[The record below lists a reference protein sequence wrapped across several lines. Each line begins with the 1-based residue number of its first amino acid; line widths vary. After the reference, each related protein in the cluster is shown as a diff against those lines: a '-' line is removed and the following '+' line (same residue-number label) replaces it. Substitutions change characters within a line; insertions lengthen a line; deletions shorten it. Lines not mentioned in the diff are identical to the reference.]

1 MTQFD
6 ITLQDRL
13 LFKEKNY
20 RFEGRRGRELDFVS
34 DRSGERQV
42 FTDLEL
48 AEAIADGRA
57 KLLRQRLSRLGTVG
71 TAAPIADITFADDS
85 LKADARVRRDYVAG
99 IKERFGEGPI
109 SNAAFEEAVREIAIT
124 RGGASPPSPISVR
137 RWVRKAGDRP
147 TLRKLIARES
157 AKGNSRDRLHPQV
170 RSIIESAI
178 DNDYL
183 KRPPISKVTLHELI
197 RSRVNK
203 WNEVHSDILIAPS
216 IKAVKAA
223 ISGRDPAMVKAA
235 RYGKAAAQGYEPS
248 NRQADPVAPLDRVEL
263 DHTTADLFVVDEIT
277 WLPIGRP
284 TIAFAIDRCT
294 RMPFGLYV
302 GFEPPSVH
310 TVMQCLRNGM
320 LPKLYLDRKVKNGEW
335 EIKHPWP
342 VCGRPRVLVMDRAM
356 ENLGEDMK
364 DFVTEVGID
373 PVFMPRKKPW
383 YKGAIERMLKSLN
396 KRLLH
401 EQRGTTF
408 SNVLDRDD
416 YDPAKNAI
424 IPLADLRLILHKWL
438 LDVYSCSEHKG
449 VRDVPQRL
457 WRELTEKY
465 PVDPIESIEEL
476 DILLG
481 KVDRR
486 RLTREGLQFEYLRY
500 FSEELVLELRNP
512 KFLVAS
518 PDRFVRFRY
527 NPGDLAC
534 IRAHLPH
541 LDKYITVPVSAAQR
555 EYATGLSIWQ
565 HRVIVKFRNSR
576 TKGAVD
582 FDGIASAKAY
592 LSEYVATILEQ
603 RRGSKTKVTAA
614 RFAGVGRFAP
624 AGDDDRTS
632 PEGSLEAFRR
642 QPSLQSGIPPP
653 PQPAPPKRAAVLTLR
668 QEVAIPEGMRSED
681 IDLYAESDS

>member
-1 MTQFD
+1 MTRLD

-13 LFKEKNY
+13 LLDGKNY
-20 RFEGRRGRELDFVS
+20 RFDGRRGGELDFVS

-48 AEAIADGRA
+48 ADAVACGRA
-57 KLLRQRLSRLGTVG
+57 KLLRERSRRRATRE
-71 TAAPIADITFADDS
+71 AAPVADITFADND
-85 LKADARVRRDYVAG
+85 LKAAARMRRDYVAG
-99 IKERFGEGPI
+99 IHERFGDGPI
-109 SNAAFEEAVREIAIT
+109 SNVAFEEAVTEIAAT
-124 RGGASPPSPISVR
+124 RGEASPPSAISVR
-137 RWVRKAGDRP
+137 RWVRKSGDRP
-147 TLRKLIARES
+147 TLGKLIARES

-170 RSIIESAI
+170 RAIIEFSI

-197 RSRVNK
+197 RNKVNK
-203 WNEVHSDILIAPS
+203 WNAVNSDTLIAPS

-223 ISGRDPAMVKAA
+223 ISGRDPALVKAA
-235 RYGKAAAQGYEPS
+235 RYGKSAAQGYEPS
-248 NRQADPVAPLDRVEL
+248 DRQADPVAPLDRVEL
-263 DHTTADLFVVDEIT
+263 DHTPADLFVVDDVT

-320 LPKLYLDRKVKNGEW
+320 LPKLYLDRKVKAGEW
-335 EIKHPWP
+335 KIKHPWP
-342 VCGRPRVLVMDRAM
+342 VFGRPRILVMDRAM
-356 ENLGEDMK
+356 ENLGDDLK
-364 DFVTEVGID
+364 DFVTEVGVH

-401 EQRGTTF
+401 EQTGTTF

-416 YDPAKNAI
+416 YDPAKNSV
-424 IPLADLRLILHKWL
+424 IPLGDLLLILHKWL
-438 LDVYSCSEHKG
+438 LDVYSCGEHKG

-476 DILLG
+476 DVLLG

-486 RLTREGLQFEYLRY
+486 QLTREGLQFEYLRY

-512 KFLVAS
+512 NFLAAS

-527 NPGDLAC
+527 NPGDLAY
-534 IRAHLPH
+534 IRAYLPH
-541 LDKYITVPVSAAQR
+541 LDKYITVPASAAQR

-576 TKGAVD
+576 TKSAVD
-582 FDGIASAKAY
+582 FDGIADAKAH
-592 LSEYVATILEQ
+592 LSEYVATVLEQ

-614 RFAGVGRFAP
+614 RFAGIGRFAP
-624 AGDDDRTS
+624 AGDDDRTT
-632 PEGSLEAFRR
+632 PQGTLEAFRR
-642 QPSLQSGIPPP
+642 RPNPPP
-653 PQPAPPKRAAVLTLR
+653 VATPLAQPAPQKRAAILTLR